1 MLCTVLFVFFFLMIR
16 RPPRSTRT
24 DTLFP
29 YTTLFRSSVD
39 AVLRDHAGQGFG
51 AFKPA
56 LGELLI
62 EKLGP
67 INARYV
73 ALKDDA
79 AALDAILD
87 KGAEKAR
94 ALARP
99 TLDAASAALGLCR
112 GRRAAWAPSG
122 LRYSLFLRGVP
133 PYRVGQPVVRR

>member
-99 TLDAASAALGLCR
+99 ALDEAYAALGDR
-112 GRRAAWAPSG
+112 TSVVEGKSVA
-122 LRYSLFLRGVP
+122 V
-133 PYRVGQPVVRR
+133 RVDLWG